1 MWHSSERNGGLEL
14 SSKNFTPFLE
24 HHCAFTKIRDFVSA
38 ARADEKH
45 VAVVILFVCDT
56 TVNDIR
62 HEFQDRKRP
71 CNNLCNFKVRD
82 PLTIQHFVRRWVVIP
97 VAVIVLVIINVK
109 GLRLSPIRAAN
120 KLGCV
125 VGCILLL
132 LNENITD
139 PFAVVVVPSLGL
151 LTVLGA
157 GDVAV

>member
-1 MWHSSERNGGLEL
+1 VRD
-14 SSKNFTPFLE
+14 
-24 HHCAFTKIRDFVSA
+24 AFTIK
-38 ARADEKH
+38 
-45 VAVVILFVCDT
+45 
-56 TVNDIR
+56 
-62 HEFQDRKRP
+62 
-71 CNNLCNFKVRD
+71 
-82 PLTIQHFVRRWVVIP
+82 HFVGRWVVI
-97 VAVIVLVIINVK
+97 VLKIVNVE

-125 VGCILLL
+125 VVSILLQ